1 MSRFDNLEFGGVS
14 RDPVARGVVKDEAHY
29 LGEADG
35 LYREGKYDLALRSYS
50 KVLEYN
56 AANHDAW
63 TGQVRMLIELGELRE
78 AKLWA
83 DKALERFPTHPE
95 LLAAKAV
102 SLARMADLDAAL
114 AFSDAAIEERGNTP
128 YVWLARGDVLLAR
141 EETRASYCFDQAL
154 NLARADW
161 LHCWLA
167 SRIHSFH
174 RSFALA
180 LRYAQQGTEA
190 APDRAVL
197 WLQAG
202 VCQLELG
209 QTSRARDS
217 LEHAR
222 QLDPDC
228 PGLEL
233 ALRNSEGTS
242 WSGALWRRAR
252 GLFS

>member
-1 MSRFDNLEFGGVS
+1 MSRFDNLEFGSV
-14 RDPVARGVVKDEAHY
+14 RPAATPREAVKDEGYYFA
-29 LGEADG
+29 EAER
-35 LYREGKYDLALRSYS
+35 LYHNGTYDLALRTYS

-56 AANHDAW
+56 PANQNAW

-102 SLARMADLDAAL
+102 ALARMADLDAAL

-141 EETRASYCFDQAL
+141 REPRAAYCFDQAL
-154 NLARADW
+154 TLARGDW
-161 LHCWLA
+161 LHCWIA

-174 RSFALA
+174 ASFAIA
-180 LRYAQQGTEA
+180 LHHAQHATEL
-190 APDRAVL
+190 APDRAVV

-202 VCQLELG
+202 VCQLQLG
-209 QTSRARDS
+209 HSTRGRAS
-217 LEHAR
+217 LEHAH
-222 QLDPDC
+222 QLDPAC

-233 ALRNSEGTS
+233 ALKNAQHTS
-242 WSGALWRRAR
+242 ASGALWRRMK